1 MKSTCLFFVVVAVFL
16 LGQQQIQATDMALI
30 NKVVKMELSMK
41 SLEKRVNKLE
51 GQEGMMITYK
61 VEIIYFTLVSVGF
74 AENSFWPDNW
84 QILQSARFFI
94 Y

>member
-74 AENSFWPDNW
+74 AELIVLPTF
-84 QILQSARFFI
+84 LQSIKR
-94 Y
+94 